1 MLCYYLVSPEGSDSD
16 MQDALGLKTSQFT
29 LLMGDRV
36 RTQEEI
42 LQNSKQAKDYLDS
55 IVARLSKNAGD

>member
-1 MLCYYLVSPEGSDSD
+1 VSPEGSDSD